1 MPFTIIYSFFL
12 PLKLG
17 TVWFYMGLPLSVLG
31 IIMPFV
37 AQVSFATAPL
47 DKPITT
53 GVYSISRNPEYFSVF
68 LQYVGIGI
76 SSLSWVFI
84 LCAVAWILAFHIAV
98 VQSEV
103 PSIIAKY
110 GDAYKDYM
118 KRTPRW
124 RGIPKSQQNN

>member
-12 PLKLG
+12 PLRQG
-17 TVWFYMGLPLSVLG
+17 TAWFYVGLPISVLG
-31 IIMPFV
+31 IILPFV

-47 DKPITT
+47 EKPITT

-76 SSLSWVFI
+76 SGLSWVFI
-84 LCAVAWILAFHIAV
+84 LCAVVWILSFHIAV
-98 VQSEV
+98 VQSEE
-103 PSIIAKY
+103 PSLIAKY

-118 KRTPRW
+118 KRIPRW
-124 RGIPKSQQNN
+124 VGIPKSRKNE